1 MMESLVTDSLRRSA
15 VHKAVNSCG
24 RTHQSAHALLWEEVA
39 RVIKVIALKQEA
51 LFGKERTWFF
61 FISHLEA
68 GGLFRG
74 RNRDVTNAQKSKVLG
89 VPYPMVVRLF
99 LLLVGPRHWA
109 SISPFCSALS
119 LFITRLSRAAR

>member
-1 MMESLVTDSLRRSA
+1 MMESLVTDSLRRPA

-24 RTHQSAHALLWEEVA
+24 RTHQSAHALRWEEVA
-39 RVIKVIALKQEA
+39 RVIKVIALKQGA
-51 LFGKERTWFF
+51 LFGKERTRLF

-74 RNRDVTNAQKSKVLG
+74 ETGMVPMPRKARWAHVLG

-109 SISPFCSALS
+109 SVSPFCSAFS
-119 LFITRLSRAAR
+119 LYL

>member
-1 MMESLVTDSLRRSA
+1 MMESRVTDSLRRCA

-24 RTHQSAHALLWEEVA
+24 RTHQSAHALRWEEVA

-51 LFGKERTWFF
+51 LFRKERTWFF
-61 FISHLEA
+61 FISYLEA
-68 GGLFRG
+68 GSFFKGETEG

-119 LFITRLSRAAR
+119 LFIT

>member
-24 RTHQSAHALLWEEVA
+24 RTHQSAHALRWEEVA
-39 RVIKVIALKQEA
+39 RVIKVIALKQGA
-51 LFGKERTWFF
+51 LFGEERTRFF

-74 RNRDVTNAQKSKVLG
+74 ETRM
-89 VPYPMVVRLF
+89 VPM
-99 LLLVGPRHWA
+99 PRKARWA
-109 SISPFCSALS
+109 HSAWGSLS
-119 LFITRLSRAAR
+119 NGC

>member
-74 RNRDVTNAQKSKVLG
+74 RNGCYQCPEKQGAWGS
-89 VPYPMVVRLF
+89 
-99 LLLVGPRHWA
+99 
-109 SISPFCSALS
+109 LS
-119 LFITRLSRAAR
+119 YGC